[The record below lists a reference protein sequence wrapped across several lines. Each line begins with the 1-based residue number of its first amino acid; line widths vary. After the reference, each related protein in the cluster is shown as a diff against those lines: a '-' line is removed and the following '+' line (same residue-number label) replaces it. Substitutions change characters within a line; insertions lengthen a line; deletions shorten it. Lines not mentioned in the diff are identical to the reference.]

1 MTLEQLEQTH
11 PNYSAVAEQANYH
24 YKSYIGGELYKDGSY
39 LTQYIGENQQPGDAY
54 ARRINSTPLDNHVQ
68 TTIDI
73 YRSFLFRT
81 LPKRDLG
88 LLINNPLVEQWLDD
102 TDQDG
107 QDLDSF
113 LKTANDL
120 AMVMGSCWIL
130 VDKASYKVETEAEAI
145 ALGIR
150 AYAAT
155 YTPQNVLDWVYER
168 NIAGKPTLQYIKVME
183 SESDYHASFTTW
195 TADKVCKYRVSKY
208 EDGTFNDIEGKE
220 EYENP
225 LGYVPFVFH
234 SPLKSPVKGVGFS
247 LIADVSGQQR
257 FIYNCYSEI
266 EQHLRIASHPTL
278 VKPTGVD
285 AVAGAGS
292 ILNLDESV
300 DPGLKPYLLSPSLS
314 TTDSILRAIDK
325 SVEAIQRMTHT
336 SSIQATTG
344 SPMSGVALQTERQML
359 NAKLSDMADTLRE
372 TELMMWDIWLDWQAL
387 NYPQDFS
394 IEYPDT
400 FDMRDE
406 HLELDFLMKTRSSG
420 VDNEMFKHEVSK
432 QIVALTIDD
441 AVLQSEI
448 FADMEQHENDFV
460 PHEMMDPMSGK
471 IVAVT
476 SEEQHLALEEMGFTM
491 HTDGEPRVTFRPQ
504 DGDAGDY

>member
-1 MTLEQLEQTH
+1 MMTREQLEQTH
-11 PNYSAVAEQANYH
+11 PNYQAVAEQANYH
-24 YKSYIGGELYKDGSY
+24 YKSYVGGELYKDGDY
-39 LTQYIGENQQPGDAY
+39 LTQYIGENQQPGNAY

-68 TTIDI
+68 TTVDI

-88 LLINNPLVEQWLDD
+88 LLINNPLVEQWLED
-102 TDQDG
+102 TDQEG

-155 YTPQNVLDWVYER
+155 YTPQNVLDWYYER
-168 NIAGKPTLQYIKVME
+168 NIAGKPVLKYIKVME
-183 SESDYHASFTTW
+183 SENSGHANFTVW
-195 TADKVCKYRVSKY
+195 YQDSVHKYRVGKN
-208 EDGTFNDIEGKE
+208 EDGTYNEIESAE

-225 LGYVPFVFH
+225 LGYIPFVFH
-234 SPLKSPVKGVGFS
+234 APLKSPVKGVGFS
-247 LIADVSGQQR
+247 LISDVANQQR

-285 AVAGAGS
+285 AVAGAGA

-314 TTDSILRAIDK
+314 TTDSILRSIDK

-336 SSIQATTG
+336 SSVQATMG

-359 NAKLSDMADTLRE
+359 NAKLGDIADTLRE

-387 NYPQDFS
+387 NYPADFS

-420 VDNEMFKHEVSK
+420 VTNEMFQHEVSK

-441 AVLQSEI
+441 AEIQSRI
-448 FADMEQHENDFV
+448 YADMETHEDDFEE
-460 PHEMMDPMSGK
+460 HEMIDPISGK
-471 IVAVT
+471 VVIVT
-476 SEEQHLALEEMGFTM
+476 SEEQHLSLEEMGFRM
-491 HTDGEPRVTFRPQ
+491 NEVE
-504 DGDAGDY
+504 